1 MFGKGKLRG
10 WQVLLVGLM
19 VGLLSIGGGGTL
31 VACMGTNDPSEC
43 PDPCMGDLAVFGHGV
58 FATAPVFTSDLLT
71 PNENFYVTGQGVVR
85 VRINSDDLRTG
96 TTLGPQPN
104 TANAGIRL
112 TLNGQPQWSI
122 ATVLGGDFQ
131 IYDETGQVN
140 RLFIET
146 DTGNVGIGTEN
157 PASKLELKDG
167 ELRVT
172 HPGSLASGR
181 IDLSS
186 PNGMVGIALFSAETN
201 GWRRD
206 IRTDDSGLYFALDS
220 TTSIPP
226 VRVTIDNGGN
236 VGIGTQEPQEKLDVV
251 GHIRTQGGTLRLL
264 RPDTAGGWARGLQ
277 YLTTDGSSEL
287 GGIGL
292 LGSGT
297 SVTRFYMAHGSDPW
311 RSGKGL
317 YIDKAGNI
325 GIGTTNPEE
334 RLHVIGSILKT
345 GTVSFVQP
353 HPTDST
359 REIVYVSLEGPE
371 AGTYI
376 RGTAQLVNGEAVIE
390 LPEHFSWVTNDES
403 LTVQLTPRS
412 EWLQLYLVETSTKR
426 IIVREA
432 SGKSGQFDY
441 LVQGVRKG
449 YEHYQVIQE
458 RK

>member
-1 MFGKGKLRG
+1 MLSKGGLRRR
-10 WQVLLVGLM
+10 QVLLVGLM
-19 VGLLSIGGGGTL
+19 VGLLLASGGGTL
-31 VACMGTNDPSEC
+31 VAYMGPNDPPEC
-43 PDPCMGDLAVFGHGV
+43 PDPCTGDLAVFGRGV
-58 FATAPVFTSDLLT
+58 FATAPVFNPDLLT
-71 PNENFYVTGQGVVR
+71 PNENFYVAGQGVVR
-85 VRINSDDLRTG
+85 VRINSDDLGTG
-96 TTLGPQPN
+96 TTPGPQPN

-112 TLNGQPQWSI
+112 TLNGQPQWSV
-122 ATVLGGDFQ
+122 ATVFGGDFQ
-131 IYDETGQVN
+131 IYDETGRVN

-146 DTGNVGIGTEN
+146 DTGKVGIGT
-157 PASKLELKDG
+157 P
-167 ELRVT
+167 
-172 HPGSLASGR
+172 
-181 IDLSS
+181 
-186 PNGMVGIALFSAETN
+186 
-201 GWRRD
+201 
-206 IRTDDSGLYFALDS
+206 
-220 TTSIPP
+220 
-226 VRVTIDNGGN
+226 
-236 VGIGTQEPQEKLDVV
+236 EPQDRLDVV
-251 GHIRTQGGTLRLL
+251 GDIRIRGGMVRLL

-334 RLHVIGSILKT
+334 KLHVIGDILKT

-359 REIVYVSLEGPE
+359 KEIVYVSLEGPE

-390 LPEHFSWVTNDES
+390 LPEHFSWVTNDEG
-403 LTVQLTPRS
+403 LTVQLTSRS
-412 EWLQLYLVETSTKR
+412 EWLQLYLTETSTKR

-449 YEHYQVIQE
+449 YGHYQVIQE